1 MNDLKKENIGYDFG
15 SYIDLARGRGE
26 ADLLLRNVRLVNVL
40 SGEIHPADVAIG
52 GGLFL
57 GFGDYPAREVIDCAG
72 RYLVP
77 GLIEGHI
84 HIESSQILPSEFARL
99 VAAHG
104 TAAVVADPHEIANVM
119 GVAGVEFML
128 AASAG
133 LPVSFF
139 FMVPSCVPATTMET
153 AGAVIDAAAVAALLK
168 KHPDRLLGLAEVM
181 NFPGVINRDAETM
194 AKLAAARG
202 QKIDGHAPQLTGLD
216 LNSYIMAGPDS
227 DHEATTLAEA
237 REKLRAGMHLMLR
250 EGSREHNLD
259 DLLPLI
265 NRYNSANCSL
275 VSDDRHVIDLL
286 HKGHLDYSIR
296 KAIAGGLEPLVAIQM
311 ASINPARH
319 FGLKRR
325 GAVAPGYR
333 ADCILLDELESF
345 AINRVFLAGQ
355 PLAEKDFAA
364 PQFPLPGNT
373 VSVAKLS
380 EASFA
385 IPAAGAK
392 LKVIG
397 IVPGQLVTEKIIV
410 EPKCSQGLAVAD
422 PDQDRAKLAVIER
435 HHGSG
440 RIGLGFVQGLGLKK
454 GALAGTVAH
463 DSHNLI
469 VAGMNDADMLLAARV
484 VKEMSGGLAVVADG
498 RILGRLPLP
507 VAGLM
512 SAEKAETTAAA
523 LKFLQDQAAL
533 LGAVNDPFMT
543 LSFLALPVIP
553 SLKLSDRG
561 LIDVD
566 KFSLTDLWLN

>member
-1 MNDLKKENIGYDFG
+1 MNELNGGNIDH
-15 SYIDLARGRGE
+15 YINLARGRGE

-40 SGEIHPADVAIG
+40 SGEIHSADVAIAD
-52 GGLFL
+52 GLFL
-57 GFGDYPAREVIDCAG
+57 GFGDYSAKEVIDGEG

-99 VAAHG
+99 VAARG
-104 TAAVVADPHEIANVM
+104 TAAVIADPHEIANVM
-119 GVAGVEFML
+119 GVEGIEFML
-128 AASAG
+128 AASSG

-181 NFPGVINRDAETM
+181 NFPGVINQNPETM
-194 AKLAAARG
+194 AKIAAAKG
-202 QKIDGHAPQLTGLD
+202 KNIDGHAPQLSGFD
-216 LNSYIMAGPDS
+216 LNSYIMAGPGS
-227 DHEATTLAEA
+227 DHEATTLDEA
-237 REKLRAGMHLMLR
+237 REKLRLGMHLMLR

-259 DLLPLI
+259 DLLPVI

-296 KAIAGGLEPLVAIQM
+296 KAIAGGLSPLNAIQM
-311 ASINPARH
+311 ATINPARY

-333 ADCILLDELESF
+333 ADCLLLDDLESF
-345 AINRVFLAGQ
+345 TINQVFLVGR

-364 PQFPLPGNT
+364 PSRLLPGNT

-380 EASFA
+380 EESFA
-385 IPAAGAK
+385 IPVAGARI
-392 LKVIG
+392 KVIG
-397 IVPGQLVTEKIIV
+397 IVPGQLVTREIIV
-410 EPKCSQGLAVAD
+410 TPKIDQSSAVAD
-422 PDQDRAKLAVIER
+422 PDRDLVKLAVIER

-440 RIGLGFVQGLGLKK
+440 RIGMGFVQGLGLER

-469 VAGMNDADMLLAARV
+469 VAGICDADMLLAARV
-484 VKEMSGGLAVVADG
+484 VKEMSGGLAVVVDG

-523 LKFLQDQAAL
+523 LKSLQGQAAL
-533 LGAVNDPFMT
+533 LGAVNDPFMA

-561 LIDVD
+561 LVDVD
-566 KFSLTDLWLN
+566 KFSLTDLWLD

>member
-1 MNDLKKENIGYDFG
+1 MNKLKSGNIEH
-15 SYIDLARGRGE
+15 YIDLARGRGE
-26 ADLLLRNVRLVNVL
+26 ADLLLRNVRLVNVF
-40 SGEIHPADVAIG
+40 SGEIHPVDVAIG
-52 GGLFL
+52 DGLFL
-57 GFGDYPAREVIDCAG
+57 GFGDYSALEVIECEG

-84 HIESSQILPSEFARL
+84 HIESSQVLPSEFARL
-99 VAAHG
+99 VAARG
-104 TAAVVADPHEIANVM
+104 TAVVVADPHEIANVM
-119 GVAGVEFML
+119 GVEGVEFML
-128 AASAG
+128 AASSG

-139 FMVPSCVPATTMET
+139 FMVPSCVPATVMET
-153 AGAVIDAAAVAALLK
+153 AGAAIDAAAVAALLE

-181 NFPGVINRDAETM
+181 NFPGVINRDPETM
-194 AKLAAARG
+194 AKLAAAKG
-202 QKIDGHAPQLTGLD
+202 KNIDGHAPQLSGLD
-216 LNSYIMAGPDS
+216 LNSYIMAGPAS
-227 DHEATTLAEA
+227 DHEATTLDEA
-237 REKLRAGMHLMLR
+237 REKLRLGMHLMLR

-296 KAIAGGLEPLVAIQM
+296 KVIASGISPLNAIQM
-311 ASINPARH
+311 ATINPARY

-333 ADCILLDELESF
+333 ADCLLLDDLESF
-345 AINRVFLAGQ
+345 AINQVFLGGR
-355 PLAEKDFAA
+355 PFDEEDFVA
-364 PQFPLPGNT
+364 PSLLLPGNT

-380 EASFA
+380 KESFT
-385 IPAAGAK
+385 IPVAGEK
-392 LKVIG
+392 IKVIG
-397 IVPGQLVTEKIIV
+397 IVPGQLVTREIV
-410 EPKCSQGLAVAD
+410 VTPKTSKGLAVAD
-422 PDQDRAKLAVIER
+422 PDRDLAKLAVVER

-440 RIGLGFVQGLGLKK
+440 RIGLGFVQGLGLKC

-469 VAGMNDADMLLAARV
+469 VVGIGDADMLLAARV
-484 VKEMSGGLAVVADG
+484 VKEMGGGLVVVADG

-512 SAEKAETTAAA
+512 SVEKAETTAAA
-523 LKFLQDQAAL
+523 FKTLEDQAAL
-533 LGAVNDPFMT
+533 LGAAKDPFMT

-553 SLKLSDRG
+553 ALKLSDRG
-561 LIDVD
+561 LVDVGD
-566 KFSLTDLWLN
+566 FSLTGLWLD

>member
-1 MNDLKKENIGYDFG
+1 MNELNAGTIDH
-15 SYIDLARGRGE
+15 YIDLARGRGQ

-40 SGEIHPADVAIG
+40 SGEIHPADVAIADG
-52 GGLFL
+52 VFL
-57 GFGDYPAREVIDCAG
+57 GFGNYAAREVLECEG

-99 VAAHG
+99 VASRG

-119 GVAGVEFML
+119 GLAGVEFML

-133 LPVSFF
+133 LPVSFY
-139 FMVPSCVPATTMET
+139 FMVPSCVPATNMET
-153 AGAVIDAAAVAALLK
+153 AGAVIDAAAVTALLK

-181 NFPGVINRDAETM
+181 NFPGVINRDPETM
-194 AKLAAARG
+194 AKIAAAKG
-202 QKIDGHAPQLTGLD
+202 KNIDGHAPQLSGLD
-216 LNSYIMAGPDS
+216 LNSYIMVGPGS
-227 DHEATTLAEA
+227 DHEATTLEEA
-237 REKLRAGMHLMLR
+237 REKLRLGMHLMLR

-259 DLLPLI
+259 DLLPVI

-296 KAIAGGLEPLVAIQM
+296 KAIAGGLAPLTAIQM
-311 ASINPARH
+311 ATINPARY

-333 ADCILLDELESF
+333 ADCILLNDLESF
-345 AINRVFLAGQ
+345 TIAQVFLAGR
-355 PLAEKDFAA
+355 LFSEKDFAA
-364 PQFPLPGNT
+364 PSQPLPGNT

-380 EASFA
+380 EESFA
-385 IPAAGAK
+385 IPVAGAK
-392 LKVIG
+392 VKVIG
-397 IVPGQLVTEKIIV
+397 IVPGQLVTREIIV
-410 EPKCSQGLAVAD
+410 VPKISKGFVVAD
-422 PDQDRAKLAVIER
+422 PDRDLAKLAVIER
-435 HHGSG
+435 HYGSG
-440 RIGLGFVQGLGLKK
+440 RIGLGLVQGLGLGR

-469 VAGMNDADMLLAARV
+469 VAGINDADMLLAARS
-484 VKEMSGGLAVVADG
+484 VKEMGGGLVVVADG
-498 RILGRLPLP
+498 RIWGRLPLP

-512 SAEKAETTAAA
+512 SAEKAETTASA
-523 LKFLQDQAAL
+523 LKLLQDQAAL
-533 LGAVNDPFMT
+533 LGAANDPFMT

-553 SLKLSDRG
+553 SLKLSDQG
-561 LIDVD
+561 LVDVD
-566 KFSLTDLWLN
+566 KFSLTDLWLD

>member
-1 MNDLKKENIGYDFG
+1 MNELNMGTLEHC
-15 SYIDLARGRGE
+15 IDLARGCGE

-40 SGEIHPADVAIG
+40 SGEIHSADVAIAD
-52 GGLFL
+52 GLFL
-57 GFGDYPAREVIDCAG
+57 GFGDYAAKEVVECEG

-99 VAAHG
+99 VAACG

-119 GVAGVEFML
+119 GVEGVEFML
-128 AASAG
+128 AASSG

-139 FMVPSCVPATTMET
+139 FMIPSCVPATTMET
-153 AGAVIDAAAVAALLK
+153 AGAVIDAVAVAALLK

-181 NFPGVINRDAETM
+181 NFPGVINRDPETM
-194 AKLAAARG
+194 AKIAAAEG
-202 QKIDGHAPQLTGLD
+202 KNIDGHAPQLSGLD
-216 LNSYIMAGPDS
+216 LNSYIMAGPAS
-227 DHEATTLAEA
+227 DHEATTLDEA
-237 REKLRAGMHLMLR
+237 REKLRLGMHLMLR

-259 DLLPLI
+259 DLLPVI

-296 KAIAGGLEPLVAIQM
+296 KAIAGGISPLNAIQM
-311 ASINPARH
+311 ATINPARY

-333 ADCILLDELESF
+333 ADCLLLDDLESF
-345 AINRVFLAGQ
+345 TINQVFLGGQ
-355 PLAEKDFAA
+355 PFNEEDFIA
-364 PQFPLPGNT
+364 PSLPLPGNT

-380 EASFA
+380 EKSFA
-385 IPAAGAK
+385 IPVAGGK
-392 LKVIG
+392 IKVIG
-397 IVPGQLVTEKIIV
+397 IVPGQLVTREIV
-410 EPKCSQGLAVAD
+410 VTPKTCRGLVVAD
-422 PDQDRAKLAVIER
+422 PDRDLAKLAVIER

-440 RIGLGFVQGLGLKK
+440 RIGLGFVQGLGLES
-454 GALAGTVAH
+454 GALAGTIAH

-469 VAGMNDADMLLAARV
+469 VVGISDADMLLAARV
-484 VKEMSGGLAVVADG
+484 VKEMGGGLAVVANG

-512 SAEKAETTAAA
+512 SVEKAETTAVA
-523 LKFLQDQAAL
+523 LETLQDQAAL
-533 LGAVNDPFMT
+533 LGAAKDPFMI

-561 LIDVD
+561 LVDVD
-566 KFSLTDLWLN
+566 KFSLTDLWLD

>member
-1 MNDLKKENIGYDFG
+1 MNELNMGTLEHC
-15 SYIDLARGRGE
+15 IDLARGRGE

-40 SGEIHPADVAIG
+40 SGEIHSADVAIAD
-52 GGLFL
+52 GLFL
-57 GFGDYPAREVIDCAG
+57 GFGDYAAKEVVECKG

-99 VAAHG
+99 VAARG

-119 GVAGVEFML
+119 GVEGVEFML
-128 AASAG
+128 AASSG

-139 FMVPSCVPATTMET
+139 FMIPSCVPATTMET
-153 AGAVIDAAAVAALLK
+153 AGAVIDAVAVAALLK

-181 NFPGVINRDAETM
+181 NFPGVINRDPETM
-194 AKLAAARG
+194 AKIVAAEG
-202 QKIDGHAPQLTGLD
+202 KNIDGHAPQLSGLD
-216 LNSYIMAGPDS
+216 LNSYIMAGPAS
-227 DHEATTLAEA
+227 DHEATTLDEA
-237 REKLRAGMHLMLR
+237 REKLRLGMHLMLR

-259 DLLPLI
+259 DLLPVI

-296 KAIAGGLEPLVAIQM
+296 KAIAGGISPLNAIQM
-311 ASINPARH
+311 ATINPARY

-333 ADCILLDELESF
+333 ADCLLLDDLESF
-345 AINRVFLAGQ
+345 AINQVFLGGQ
-355 PLAEKDFAA
+355 PFNEEDFVA
-364 PQFPLPGNT
+364 PSTPLPGNT

-380 EASFA
+380 EESFS
-385 IPAAGAK
+385 IPVAGEK
-392 LKVIG
+392 IKVIG
-397 IVPGQLVTEKIIV
+397 IVPGQLVTREIV
-410 EPKCSQGLAVAD
+410 VTPKTCRGLVVAD
-422 PDQDRAKLAVIER
+422 PDRDLAKLAVIER

-440 RIGLGFVQGLGLKK
+440 RIGLGFVQGLGLER

-469 VAGMNDADMLLAARV
+469 VVGISDADMLLAARV
-484 VKEMSGGLAVVADG
+484 VKEMGGGLAVVADG

-512 SAEKAETTAAA
+512 SVEKAETTAVA
-523 LKFLQDQAAL
+523 LEILQDQAAL
-533 LGAVNDPFMT
+533 LGAAKDPFMT

-561 LIDVD
+561 LVDVD
-566 KFSLTDLWLN
+566 KFSLTDLWLD

>member
-1 MNDLKKENIGYDFG
+1 MCVLKTGNIDR
-15 SYIDLARGRGE
+15 YIDLARGRGE

-40 SGEIHPADVAIG
+40 SGEIHLADVAIADG
-52 GGLFL
+52 IFL
-57 GFGDYPAREVIDCAG
+57 GFGDYSAREVIEGEG

-119 GVAGVEFML
+119 GVEGVEFML
-128 AASAG
+128 AASNG

-139 FMVPSCVPATTMET
+139 FMVPSCVPTTAMET
-153 AGAVIDAAAVAALLK
+153 AGAVIDAAAVAALLEK
-168 KHPDRLLGLAEVM
+168 YPDRLLGLAEVM
-181 NFPGVINRDAETM
+181 NFPGVINQDPQTM
-194 AKLAAARG
+194 AKIAAATG
-202 QKIDGHAPQLTGLD
+202 KNIDGHAPQLSGLD
-216 LNSYIMAGPDS
+216 LNGYIMAGPGS
-227 DHEATTLAEA
+227 DHEATTLDEA
-237 REKLRAGMHLMLR
+237 RQKLRLGMHLMLR

-259 DLLPLI
+259 DLLPVI

-311 ASINPARH
+311 ATINPARY

-333 ADCILLDELESF
+333 ADCLLLDDLESF
-345 AINRVFLAGQ
+345 TINQVFLAGR
-355 PLAEKDFAA
+355 PFAEKDFAA
-364 PQFPLPGNT
+364 PQLPLPGNT
-373 VSVAKLS
+373 VSVARLS
-380 EASFA
+380 EESFV
-385 IPAAGAK
+385 IPAAGEK
-392 LKVIG
+392 IKVIG
-397 IVPGQLVTEKIIV
+397 IVPGQLVTRKIIV
-410 EPKCSQGLAVAD
+410 EPKIEQNYAVAD
-422 PDQDRAKLAVIER
+422 PERDLAKLAVIER
-435 HHGSG
+435 HYGSG
-440 RIGLGFVQGLGLKK
+440 RVGLGFVRGMGLER

-469 VAGMNDADMLLAARV
+469 VVGTSDADMLLAVRV
-484 VKEMSGGLAVVADG
+484 VREMGGGLAVVDNG
-498 RILGRLPLP
+498 RIMGRLPLP

-512 SAEKAETTAAA
+512 SVEKAETTAAA
-523 LKFLQDQAAL
+523 FELLQDHAAL
-533 LGAVNDPFMT
+533 LGAVNDPFMA

-553 SLKLSDRG
+553 ILKLTDRG
-561 LIDVD
+561 LVDVN
-566 KFSLTDLWLN
+566 KFSLTDLWSD

>member
-1 MNDLKKENIGYDFG
+1 MNDLKMENIDR
-15 SYIDLARGRGE
+15 YIDLARGRKD

-40 SGEIHPADVAIG
+40 SGEIHLADVAIG
-52 GGLFL
+52 DGLFL
-57 GFGDYPAREVIDCAG
+57 GFGGYSAKEVIDCEG

-99 VAAHG
+99 VAARG
-104 TAAVVADPHEIANVM
+104 TAAVIADPHEIANVM
-119 GVAGVEFML
+119 GVEGVEFML
-128 AASAG
+128 AASAD

-139 FMVPSCVPATTMET
+139 FMVPSCVPATTMES
-153 AGAVIDAAAVAALLK
+153 AGAAIDAAAVAELLK

-194 AKLAAARG
+194 AKIAVAHG
-202 QKIDGHAPQLTGLD
+202 KKIDGHAPQLSGLD

-227 DHEATTLAEA
+227 DHEATTSAEA
-237 REKLRAGMHLMLR
+237 LEKLRLGMHLMLR

-259 DLLPLI
+259 DLLPII

-296 KAIAGGLEPLVAIQM
+296 KAIAGGLSPMVAIQM

-333 ADCILLDELESF
+333 ADCILLDDLESF
-345 AINRVFLAGQ
+345 IINRVFLAGR
-355 PLAEKDFAA
+355 LFDGKDFVA
-364 PQFPLPGNT
+364 PQIPLPGNT
-373 VSVAKLS
+373 VSVAQLS
-380 EASFA
+380 ETSFA
-385 IPAAGAK
+385 IPVAGGK

-397 IVPGQLVTEKIIV
+397 IVPGQLVTEKVIV
-410 EPKCSQGLAVAD
+410 TPKCNKGLAVAD
-422 PDQDRAKLAVIER
+422 PDRDQAKLAVIER
-435 HHGSG
+435 HYGSG
-440 RIGLGFVQGLGLKK
+440 RIGLGFAQGLGLKK

-469 VAGMNDADMLLAARV
+469 VAGMSDADMLLAARV

-498 RILGRLPLP
+498 RVLGRLPLP

-512 SAEKAETTAAA
+512 SAEKAETTALA
-523 LKFLQDQAAL
+523 LKSLQDQATL

-566 KFSLTDLWLN
+566 KFSLTGLWLN

>member
-1 MNDLKKENIGYDFG
+1 MNELNAENIDH
-15 SYIDLARGRGE
+15 YIDLARGNGE
-26 ADLLLRNVRLVNVL
+26 ADLLFRNVRLVNVL
-40 SGEIHPADVAIG
+40 SGEIHPADVAIADG
-52 GGLFL
+52 VFL
-57 GFGDYPAREVIDCAG
+57 GFGEYSAREVVECEG

-99 VAAHG
+99 VAARG

-119 GVAGVEFML
+119 GVEGVEFML
-128 AASAG
+128 AASCG

-139 FMVPSCVPATTMET
+139 FMIPSCVPATTMET
-153 AGAVIDAAAVAALLK
+153 AGAAIDAAAVAELLK

-181 NFPGVINRDAETM
+181 NFPGVVNRDRVTM
-194 AKLAAARG
+194 AKIASARG
-202 QKIDGHAPQLTGLD
+202 KIIDGHAPQLSGLD
-216 LNSYIMAGPDS
+216 LNSYVMAGPGS
-227 DHEATTLAEA
+227 DHEATTLDEA
-237 REKLRAGMHLMLR
+237 REKLRLGMHLMLR

-296 KAIAGGLEPLVAIQM
+296 RAIAGGLSPLFAIQM
-311 ASINPARH
+311 ATINPARY

-333 ADCILLDELESF
+333 ADCLLLDDLESF
-345 AINRVFLAGQ
+345 AINRVFLGGH
-355 PLAEKDFAA
+355 PFDEEDFVA
-364 PQFPLPGNT
+364 PSSPLPGNT

-380 EASFA
+380 EESFY
-385 IPAAGAK
+385 IPVAGK
-392 LKVIG
+392 KIKVIG
-397 IVPGQLVTEKIIV
+397 IVPGQLVTQEIV
-410 EPKCSQGLAVAD
+410 VTPKTTKGLAVAD
-422 PDQDRAKLAVIER
+422 PDRDLAKLAVIER

-440 RIGLGFVQGLGLKK
+440 RIGLGFVQGLGLKR
-454 GALAGTVAH
+454 GALAGTIAH

-469 VAGMNDADMLLAARV
+469 VAGIGDADMLLAARV
-484 VKEMSGGLAVVADG
+484 VKEMGGGLALVADG

-512 SAEKAETTAAA
+512 SVEKAETTAAA
-523 LKFLQDQAAL
+523 LKVLQDQAAL

-561 LIDVD
+561 LVDVD
-566 KFSLTDLWLN
+566 KFSLTGLWLD